1 MIPVLQY
8 LYSKLTTDV
17 DLASRLATYHG
28 GPAVFLGKAPSDA
41 QMPYVTLHADSAVPE
56 EGHATERMLLAVD
69 VYDRSESALGAL
81 QIAGRIETALDRQKP
96 GLTGI
101 TGLAIF
107 RDFQA
112 LVDDEDPT
120 VQHVHLEFVVR
131 YGRNDLFA

>member
-8 LYSKLTTDV
+8 LYNTLTADH
-17 DLASRLATYHG
+17 DLVSRLATYRS
-28 GPAVFLGKAPSDA
+28 GPAVFFGKAPSDA
-41 QMPYVTLHADSAVPE
+41 QMPYVVLHADSAVPE
-56 EGHATERMLLAVD
+56 EGHATERLLLAVD
-69 VYDRSESALGAL
+69 VYNRSESALGAL
-81 QIAGRIETALDRQKP
+81 QIAGRIETVLDRQKP

-120 VQHVHLEFVVR
+120 VQHVHLEFIVR
-131 YGRNDLFA
+131 YGRDDLFA